1 MTQRIREKEN
11 YLTEAGELLLEAQKH
26 YEAQRG
32 KAEQLMREKVAVIGE
47 FQSVQ
52 DQLQAELEKAQFD
65 LQELEVTAETLR
77 IENKQMV
84 QEISEISGD
93 AAVERTGAVRLHPAN
108 AKDNYRNN
116 VNSNA
121 DAFGPTVGGT
131 DDLDSVVQ
139 LGSTMEKMGTNIM
152 TEGTNTFFLLFIL

>member
-32 KAEQLMREKVAVIGE
+32 KAEQLMREKVAAIGE
-47 FQSVQ
+47 FQSIQ

-93 AAVERTGAVRLHPAN
+93 AAVERTNSSVRLHPAN

-121 DAFGPTVGGT
+121 VKFHEREAILLAI
-131 DDLDSVVQ
+131 DLQ
-139 LGSTMEKMGTNIM
+139 IRLTG
-152 TEGTNTFFLLFIL
+152 FLKTQFLV